1 MLLFNFVGL
10 AHRSYS
16 LDPNKQR
23 TRTQHTLHIN
33 GASAASDSSTHLAL
47 VVVEHQP
54 SLKVVSKCAHRLIA
68 EEVLEEGGGA
78 ARLPHSVHFL
88 VVVSRP
94 SLAVTKESCYISFE
108 ET

>member
-16 LDPNKQR
+16 VWTPTSNV
-23 TRTQHTLHIN
+23 HNTLHTD
-33 GASAASDSSTHLAL
+33 GAWAAGNSSADLTL

-54 SLKVVSKCAHRLIA
+54 SLKVVSECAHCLIA

-78 ARLPHSVHFL
+78 ARLPQYIFSLLSLDRHSL
-88 VVVSRP
+88 
-94 SLAVTKESCYISFE
+94 
-108 ET
+108 